1 VSIPAQAGIGP
12 GLDAGGDE
20 LGADAGGDELGISLA
35 RAAALNS
42 SVAMTIP
49 AIFPSARISIGSQ
62 SSANQKSP
70 SSASDNRVTKS
81 LTWRSLAIRSPLDN
95 SLIR

>member
-1 VSIPAQAGIGP
+1 VSIPAQAGIGR

-20 LGADAGGDELGISLA
+20 LGADAGGDELRTSLA

-49 AIFPSARISIGSQ
+49 AIFPTAWISIGSQ
-62 SSANQKSP
+62 SSANQKTP
-70 SSASDNRVTKS
+70 SSTSDNGVSKS
-81 LTWRSLAIRSPLDN
+81 LIWRSVAIRSPLDN